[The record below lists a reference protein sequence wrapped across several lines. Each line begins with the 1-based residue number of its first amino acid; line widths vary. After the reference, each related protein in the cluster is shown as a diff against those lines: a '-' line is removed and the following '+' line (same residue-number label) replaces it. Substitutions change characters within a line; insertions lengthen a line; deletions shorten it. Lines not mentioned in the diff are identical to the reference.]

1 MSNPLRIREVLVEA
15 GSQVQAIE
23 ALELEGRYP
32 NEEFIVDR
40 ILEMNAQVGPVYRS
54 LDNDEQAAARQA
66 LIDRF
71 DAFRQVDGTAVLPS
85 QMWGVHAR

>member
-1 MSNPLRIREVLVEA
+1 M
-15 GSQVQAIE
+15 
-23 ALELEGRYP
+23 
-32 NEEFIVDR
+32 DR

-71 DAFRQVDGTAVLPS
+71 DAFRQVDGTYVLPG
-85 QMWGVHAR
+85 QMWGAHAR